1 MANLFISKEAEN
13 YARCNAKKV
22 KYCTD
27 DDIKYLIENAYKDG
41 YYAGYS
47 KGVSDSN

>member
-1 MANLFISKEAEN
+1 MANLFISKEAEY
-13 YARCNAKKV
+13 YARNNAKKV
-22 KYCTD
+22 KFCTD
-27 DDIKYLIENAYKDG
+27 DDIRYLIEKAYEDG